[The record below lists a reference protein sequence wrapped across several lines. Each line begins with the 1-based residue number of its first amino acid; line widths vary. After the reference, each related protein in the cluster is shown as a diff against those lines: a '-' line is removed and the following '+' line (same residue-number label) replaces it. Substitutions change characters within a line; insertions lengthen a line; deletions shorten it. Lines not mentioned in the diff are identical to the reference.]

1 MAIVHRSPFQALE
14 EWEPFHELETIQR
27 RMNRLF
33 ERLVPGGDGWLTGV
47 DYVPSAEIA
56 EDDDAVYIKL
66 EVPGMEP
73 DDIDIEVTENSIAIS
88 GERKS
93 ERKTEEKGLVRSEMH
108 YGKFERTMSLPAHI
122 KSDEVKAEYKNGILH
137 LTLPKIEEERHK
149 KIKVELAS

>member
-14 EWEPFHELETIQR
+14 GWEPFHELETIQR

-33 ERLVPGGDGWLTGV
+33 DRLMPGGDGWLTGF
-47 DYVPSAEIA
+47 DYFPSAEIE
-56 EDDDAVYIKL
+56 EDDDAVYVRL

-108 YGKFERTMSLPAHI
+108 YGKFERMMSLPAHI
-122 KSDEVKAEYKNGILH
+122 KSNEVKAEYKNGILH
-137 LTLPKIEEERHK
+137 LTLPKVEQERHK
-149 KIKVELAS
+149 KVKVELSS